1 MKPLVRPSRLRS
13 LFVGLLAVSS
23 LSLSS
28 TRAQTAAQ
36 QGNAAANLQFPG
48 RARGNAAIKMMGSHL
63 PEVALLNGIEAHA
76 LEALLRR
83 ERDLWVDAHGHL
95 FYVCEGLAVPQ
106 GALTASDTVA
116 DSSTAVTT
124 TTSDTGTTISTDA
137 FKLHSLPG
145 ASRVIYLDLNGHT
158 TSGTAWNSNFTGG
171 ADIVSA
177 PFDMDGDPTSWSAAE
192 LDRIKKIWQRVAEDF
207 MPFAVDVTTED
218 PGVEALRRTSSS
230 DNAYGIRVVI
240 SPTSA
245 WYPGA
250 GGTAYVGSFNAST
263 DLPCFIFPDRLG
275 PNNEKC
281 VADAISHEVGHT
293 LGLNHK
299 GTTSGTEY
307 YMGQGNW
314 APIMG
319 VGYYRAITQWSKGEY
334 ALANNTADEVAV
346 MQTYGAPLSLDDH
359 GDTLAAATDI
369 SGPSVFAL
377 GVIES
382 RTDVDLFRFTTGA
395 GNISLALSGTSS
407 QPNLDISAELLDEN
421 GTVLM
426 TSNPTGLTASIA
438 ATLPA
443 GTYYLRV
450 RGVGAGD
457 PVVDGYSNY
466 DSMGEYQITGTLV
479 ASTTVTLQA
488 PQAAAS
494 GTPTSGT
501 VPLTVAFSSAGSS
514 DADGSIVS
522 YAWNFGNGTTSTAA
536 NPSCVYTT
544 EGTFYAV
551 LTVTDNDGLT
561 NTATVVITVGPA
573 ANVAPTAVA
582 GVSASSGTAPVTVT
596 FSSQGS
602 TDTDG
607 SITSYY
613 WTFGDGTT
621 STAANPTKTYTT
633 AGQYTAVLTVMDN
646 QGATGSAQ
654 VTVTVNSAPAVGL
667 DVYSLAMSQT
677 STKAG
682 KAAVSTIRILDA
694 QSRPVAGATVA
705 VSWSGVVTGTGL
717 ATTDANGTVV
727 FTSKLVKKSG
737 VATVTITGVTPPYGY
752 SLNSTLFSAPM
763 TGSVTL

>member
-1 MKPLVRPSRLRS
+1 MI
-13 LFVGLLAVSS
+13 G
-23 LSLSS
+23 
-28 TRAQTAAQ
+28 T
-36 QGNAAANLQFPG
+36 
-48 RARGNAAIKMMGSHL
+48 HL
-63 PEVALLNGIEAHA
+63 PEVALANGLEAHA

-83 ERDLWVDAHGHL
+83 ERDLWVDVHGHL

-106 GALTASDTVA
+106 GALTANATVA
-116 DSSTAVTT
+116 DASTAVAT
-124 TTSDTGTTISTDA
+124 TTSSSGTTITTDA

-145 ASRVIYLDLNGHT
+145 AARVIYLDFNGHT

-171 ADIVSA
+171 ADIASA

-192 LDRIKKIWQRVAEDF
+192 QDRIRKIWQRVAEDY

-218 PGVEALRRTSSS
+218 PGVEALRRTSTS

-250 GGTAYVGSFNAST
+250 GGTAYVGSFNASN

-334 ALANNTADEVAV
+334 ALANNTVDEIAV

-359 GDTLAAATDI
+359 GGTLAAATDI
-369 SGPSVFAL
+369 AGPSVFEL

-395 GNISLALSGTSS
+395 GNISLVLAGTSA
-407 QPNLDISAELLDEN
+407 QPNLDISAELLDAN
-421 GTVLM
+421 GTVLL
-426 TSNPTGLTASIA
+426 TSNPAGLSASIT

-457 PVVDGYSNY
+457 PVTDGYSNY

-488 PQAAAS
+488 PQAAAT

-536 NPSCVYTT
+536 NPSCVYNTA
-544 EGTFYAV
+544 GTFYAV

-561 NTATVVITVGPA
+561 NTATVVVNVGPA
-573 ANVAPTAVA
+573 ANIAPTAVA

-602 TDTDG
+602 ADSDG
-607 SITSYY
+607 SIISYY

-621 STAANPTKTYTT
+621 STEANPSKTYTA

-654 VTVTVNSAPAVGL
+654 VAVTVNPAASVAM

-705 VSWSGVVTGTGL
+705 VGWSGIVTGTGL
-717 ATTDANGTVV
+717 ATTDTNGVVV
-727 FTSKLVKKSG
+727 FTSKLVKKTG
-737 VATVTITGVTPPYGY
+737 VATVTITGVTPPSGY
-752 SLNSTLFSAPM
+752 SLNSTLFSAPL
-763 TGSVTL
+763 TGSVSL

>member
-1 MKPLVRPSRLRS
+1 M
-13 LFVGLLAVSS
+13 
-23 LSLSS
+23 
-28 TRAQTAAQ
+28 
-36 QGNAAANLQFPG
+36 
-48 RARGNAAIKMMGSHL
+48 IGSHL
-63 PEVALLNGIEAHA
+63 PEVARLNGIEAHV
-76 LEALLRR
+76 LEALLHR
-83 ERDLWVDAHGHL
+83 EHDLWVDAHGYL

-106 GALTASDTVA
+106 GSSAGTDATVA
-116 DSSTAVTT
+116 DSSSAVTT
-124 TTSDTGTTISTDA
+124 TTTDTGATISTDA

-145 ASRVIYLDLNGHT
+145 AARVIYLDLNGHT

-171 ADIVSA
+171 ANIVSA

-192 LDRIKKIWQRVAEDF
+192 QDRIKRIWQRVAEDF

-218 PGVEALRRTSSS
+218 PGVEALRRTSTS

-250 GGTAYVGSFNAST
+250 GGTAYVGSFLSST
-263 DLPCFIFPDRLG
+263 DTPCFIFPDRLG

-281 VADAISHEVGHT
+281 VAEAISHEVGHT
-293 LGLNHK
+293 LGLYHK

-346 MQTYGAPLSLDDH
+346 MQSYGAPLSLDDH
-359 GDTLAAATDI
+359 GATLAAATDI
-369 SGPSVFAL
+369 VGPAVFAL

-382 RTDVDLFRFTTGA
+382 RTDVDVFRFTTGA
-395 GNISLALSGTSS
+395 GGISLALAGTSS
-407 QPNLDISAELLDEN
+407 QPDLDISAELLDAN
-421 GTVLM
+421 GAVLM
-426 TSNPTGLTASIA
+426 ASDPTGLSASINA
-438 ATLPA
+438 SLPA

-450 RGVGAGD
+450 HGVGAGD
-457 PVVDGYSNY
+457 PASDGYSSY

-479 ASTTVTLQA
+479 AATTVAKQA
-488 PQAAAS
+488 PQAAAA

-501 VPLTVAFSSAGSS
+501 VPLNVAFSSAGSS
-514 DADGSIVS
+514 DPDGSIVGYS
-522 YAWNFGNGTTSTAA
+522 WNFGNGTTSTAA
-536 NPSCVYTT
+536 SPSCVYNT

-573 ANVAPTAVA
+573 ANTAPTAVA
-582 GVSASSGTAPVTVT
+582 SVSASSGTAPVTVT

-602 TDTDG
+602 SDSDG

-621 STAANPTKTYTT
+621 STASSPSKTYTS
-633 AGQYTAVLTVMDN
+633 AGQYTAELTVMDN
-646 QGATGSAQ
+646 QGATGKSQ
-654 VTVTVNSAPAVGL
+654 VPVTVNPPPSVAL
-667 DVYSLAMSQT
+667 DVNSLAMAQKT
-677 STKAG
+677 TRAG
-682 KAAVSTIRILDA
+682 KSAVSTIRILDD
-694 QSRPVAGATVA
+694 QNRPVAGVTVS
-705 VSWSGVVTGTGL
+705 VNWSGVVTGTGL
-717 ATTDANGTVV
+717 ATTDANGVVV
-727 FTSKLVKKSG
+727 FTSKAVKKSG
-737 VATVTITGVTPPYGY
+737 TATVDITGVTPPQGY
-752 SLNSTLFSAPM
+752 SLNSALFSAPM
-763 TGSVTL
+763 TGSVAL